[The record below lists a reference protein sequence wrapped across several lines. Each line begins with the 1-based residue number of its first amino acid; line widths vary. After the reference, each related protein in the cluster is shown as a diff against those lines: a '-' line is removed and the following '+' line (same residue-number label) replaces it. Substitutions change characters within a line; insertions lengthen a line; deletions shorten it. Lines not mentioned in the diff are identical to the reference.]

1 MNILLAETALASG
14 QTLQLVQ
21 GDITVEATDAIVN
34 AANKV
39 LQHGAGVAGAI
50 VRRGGEIIQK
60 ESDTWVRE
68 HGPVRYAV
76 PAWTT
81 AGALSCRFVIHAVG
95 PAWGDGDEDAK
106 LAAAVRGSL
115 NVAAGLNL
123 ASIALPAISTG
134 IFGFPAQRAARVIF
148 TALREHLSANPDSP
162 LKRIR
167 LVVYDELT
175 SAAFVRVWHDYF
187 DA

>member
-1 MNILLAETALASG
+1 M
-14 QTLQLVQ
+14 Q
-21 GDITVEATDAIVN
+21 GDITLETTDAIVN
-34 AANKV
+34 AANKM

-50 VRRGGEIIQK
+50 VRRGGAVIQK

-68 HGPVRYAV
+68 HGPVSHAI

-81 AGALSCRFVIHAVG
+81 AGSLSCRFVIHAVG
-95 PAWGDGDEDAK
+95 PAWGDGNEDAK
-106 LAAAVRGSL
+106 LAAAVGGSL
-115 NVAAGLNL
+115 KVAQGLHL

-134 IFGFPAQRAARVIF
+134 IFGFPAERAARVIF

-167 LVVYDELT
+167 LVVFDELT
-175 SAAFVRVWHDYF
+175 SAAFLRVWHDHF